1 MKHMVSLS
9 RAVVATLVL
18 RGSAATCDPSLG
30 TCQAQDVAPP
40 TESLS
45 SQKLGAQLDDQI
57 VEDMKVALIQK
68 RHAAEA
74 KAKEAK
80 GTWSVKPHKCMVLI
94 SGKLSQ
100 SPQIERQPATCWGG
114 GGLGGG
120 GTNFHF
126 LDTQGEIK
134 WSLAEKGT
142 DVKGKFDSAA
152 GGGTYMVDTLV
163 GDEECNYAGV
173 WKIADGQS
181 GFFAL
186 CDKNQPPAEAGSD

>member
-1 MKHMVSLS
+1 MCQQGPSPTLHILTHLLFNVTIAKVSNDAKTLKTRTRRLPLS
-9 RAVVATLVL
+9 LND
-18 RGSAATCDPSLG
+18 C
-30 TCQAQDVAPP
+30 
-40 TESLS
+40 
-45 SQKLGAQLDDQI
+45 
-57 VEDMKVALIQK
+57 
-68 RHAAEA
+68 
-74 KAKEAK
+74 
-80 GTWSVKPHKCMVLI
+80 
-94 SGKLSQ
+94 
-100 SPQIERQPATCWGG
+100 
-114 GGLGGG
+114 
-120 GTNFHF
+120 
-126 LDTQGEIK
+126 TQGEIK